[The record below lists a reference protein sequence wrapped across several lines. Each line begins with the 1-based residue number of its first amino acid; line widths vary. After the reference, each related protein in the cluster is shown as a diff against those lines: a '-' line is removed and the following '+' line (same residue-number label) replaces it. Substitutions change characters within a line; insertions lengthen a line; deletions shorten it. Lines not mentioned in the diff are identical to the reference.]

1 MRKFGLIGFPLGH
14 SFSRQY
20 FYQKFRDEKITGC
33 SYENYPLEKI
43 DQLPLLLK
51 EEPLLKGL
59 NVTIPY
65 KSLVIPYLD
74 SLSPEAAEI
83 GAVNVISI
91 RRNRN
96 DIVIKGFNSDVTGF
110 TGSLRPWLKSQEGNA
125 LVLGTGGSSKAV
137 TYALRQLGMNTTLV
151 SREQKPGTLTYNQV
165 DEQLLMNTDL
175 IVNTTPLGM
184 FPKTD
189 AKPNLDYSLLSEKH
203 ILFDLVYN
211 PELTEFLK
219 AGKERGCTIIS
230 GLKMLQLQAE
240 KAWEIWNS
248 DESDH

>member
-20 FYQKFRDEKITGC
+20 FSQKFRDEKIADC
-33 SYENYPLEKI
+33 SYDNYPLEKI
-43 DQLPLLLK
+43 DNLPLLLK
-51 EEPLLKGL
+51 SEPLLEGL

-65 KSLVIPYLD
+65 KSAVIPFLD
-74 SLSPEAAEI
+74 SVSPEAAEI
-83 GAVNVISI
+83 GAVNVIGI

-96 DIVIKGFNSDVTGF
+96 DIVLKGFNSDVTGF
-110 TGSLRPWLKSQEGNA
+110 TRSLKPWLKVQKGNA

-137 TYALRQLGMNTTLV
+137 TYALHKLGMNITLV
-151 SREQKPGTLTYNQV
+151 SREQKPGTVSYGQV
-165 DEQLLMNTDL
+165 DERLLGDTDI

-211 PELTEFLK
+211 PEITEFLK
-219 AGKERGCTIIS
+219 AGQERGCTIVS
-230 GLKMLQLQAE
+230 GLKMLQIQAE

-248 DESDH
+248 DEF

>member
-20 FYQKFRDEKITGC
+20 FSQKFRDEKITDC
-33 SYENYPLEKI
+33 IYENYPLEKI
-43 DQLPLLLK
+43 DQLPLLVRT
-51 EEPLLKGL
+51 EPLLEGL

-65 KSLVIPYLD
+65 KSAVIPFLD
-74 SLSPEAAEI
+74 SVSPEAADI

-91 RRNRN
+91 RRNRD
-96 DIVIKGFNSDVTGF
+96 DIVLKGFNSDVTGF
-110 TGSLRPWLKSQEGNA
+110 TESLIPRLKVQKGNA

-137 TYALRQLGMNTTLV
+137 TYALQKLGMNITLV
-151 SREQKPGTLTYNQV
+151 SREPKPGTVTYSQV
-165 DEQLLMNTDL
+165 DARLLSDTDL

-189 AKPNLDYSLLSEKH
+189 AKPNLDYSLLTERH

-211 PELTEFLK
+211 PEITEFLK
-219 AGKERGCTIIS
+219 EGKERGCTIVS
-230 GLKMLQLQAE
+230 GIKMLQIQAE
-240 KAWEIWNS
+240 KAWEIGNS
-248 DESDH
+248 DDF